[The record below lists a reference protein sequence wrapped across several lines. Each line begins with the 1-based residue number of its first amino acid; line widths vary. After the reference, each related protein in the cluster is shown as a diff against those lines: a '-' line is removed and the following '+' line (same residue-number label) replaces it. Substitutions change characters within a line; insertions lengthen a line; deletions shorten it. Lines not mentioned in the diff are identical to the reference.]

1 MTVAEGIDLKLIT
14 FNIKNSGKLY
24 NILRNYF
31 LLEITVNIFLHLHAS
46 TICSVC
52 MEHNLLIQYLIVFVS

>member
-1 MTVAEGIDLKLIT
+1 MTVAEGIGLKLIA
-14 FNIKNSGKLY
+14 FNITNSGKLD

-31 LLEITVNIFLHLHAS
+31 LLEITSNLFLHLHAS
-46 TICSVC
+46 MICSMC